1 MSVHLMLVKLWFH
14 CSQKHPSLNDLQPT
28 ATAPIRLDVDAERDG
43 GHKQMEK
50 MIGLMVDVWYKLS

>member
-1 MSVHLMLVKLWFH
+1 MLVKLWFR

-43 GHKQMEK
+43 GHEQMEK